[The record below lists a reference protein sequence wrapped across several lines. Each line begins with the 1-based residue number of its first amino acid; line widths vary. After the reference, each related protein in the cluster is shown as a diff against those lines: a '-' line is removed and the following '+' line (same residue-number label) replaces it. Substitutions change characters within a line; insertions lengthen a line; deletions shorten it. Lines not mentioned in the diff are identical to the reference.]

1 VTYRHVQWGFIT
13 IPVVLL
19 FGVIL
24 VPILGDAEE
33 IGGVF
38 IAITI
43 IFMIAMVCTVAW
55 FSRLEV
61 IVEDGQLVAAF
72 GTGRPHRTVELSEV
86 HDVRVVRNRW
96 WYGWGVRKVSNG
108 WMYNVWGLDAVEVE
122 RSDGFVFRVG
132 TNDTDGLSAA
142 LILTPRR

>member
-1 VTYRHVQWGFIT
+1 MPYRHVQWGFIT

-19 FGVIL
+19 FAVIL

-38 IAITI
+38 VAMTIVFMVAI
-43 IFMIAMVCTVAW
+43 VCTVAW

-61 IVEDGQLVAAF
+61 IVEDGRLAASF
-72 GTGRPHRTVELSEV
+72 GSGKPHRTVDLV
-86 HDVRVVRNRW
+86 DVRDVRVVRNRW
-96 WYGWGVRKVSNG
+96 WFGWGVRKVPNG

-122 RSDGFVFRVG
+122 RFDGSVFRVG
-132 TNDTDGLSAA
+132 TDDTDGLSAA
-142 LILTPRR
+142 LILAPRG